1 MQLERFQLAL
11 RPRNGWETV
20 DLGMLLTRQWA
31 KSLYGVWALLWLP
44 VAALAFGAL
53 YRWPGYAWLLVWWL
67 KPLFDRAYLHVM
79 SGAVFDAP
87 PGVRATLKHWRQ
99 WLFGTG
105 LIGALTWRRLS
116 LARTLLQPIWQL
128 EGQRGKAAR
137 ARARVVGRYARGNAI
152 AAGLALSNAVLALY
166 VALFGLMDLLLP
178 SNLDI
183 DGWAMLRG
191 HYQSHSV
198 EWALFLASAVIDSL
212 LEPFFAGIGF
222 ALYLQRRTTLE
233 GWDLELSF
241 RRLGQ
246 RLAHGATALLMIC
259 LLALPMLPSRTWAA
273 AQEQDPQ
280 QVLQEVLRDPAL
292 GHFETNES
300 WRQKP
305 THKQKDDTRSDR
317 PSGHHFGL
325 GVAEIGRLLVW
336 IIGIGLLVLAVLR
349 LAPELLNWRPTGRA
363 ISPSMPDVVFGL
375 DVRPDRLPEDVAAAA
390 RAALARGALREA
402 LSLLYRGALVHW
414 LSNGLEIQPGDTE
427 GDCVRRVEYR
437 HGGAPAQAF
446 RRLVNSWQ
454 QAAYSITP
462 PTSDDVS
469 ALIAEWP
476 QHFHAPGAAA

>member
-20 DLGMLLTRQWA
+20 DLGMLLTRRWA
-31 KSLYGVWALLWLP
+31 KPLYGLWGLLWLP
-44 VAALAFGAL
+44 MAALSFGAL
-53 YRWPGYAWLLVWWL
+53 YSWPGYAWLLVWWL
-67 KPLFDRAYLHVM
+67 KPLFDRAYLHQL

-137 ARARVVGRYARGNAI
+137 VRARVIGRYARGNAI
-152 AAGLALSNAVLALY
+152 AAGLALSNAILALY
-166 VALFGLMDLLLP
+166 LSLFGLMDLLLP
-178 SNLDI
+178 SNLDV
-183 DGWAMLRG
+183 DGWALLRG
-191 HYQSHSV
+191 SYQSHGV

-212 LEPFFAGIGF
+212 LEPFFTGIGF

-246 RLAHGATALLMIC
+246 RLAHGAAALLMVC
-259 LLALPMLPSRTWAA
+259 LLALPALPSRSWAA
-273 AQEQDPQ
+273 TQAADPQ
-280 QVLQEVLRDPAL
+280 RVLQDVLRDPAL
-292 GHFETNES
+292 GHFETSES

-305 THKQKDDTRSDR
+305 SPKQETRRGDMPR
-317 PSGHHFGL
+317 LRQIGL
-325 GVAEIGRLLVW
+325 WIAQYGRLLIW
-336 IIGIGLLVLAVLR
+336 IIGAGLAVLAILR
-349 LAPELLNWRPTGRA
+349 LAPALLDWRPAFKRQSSR
-363 ISPSMPDVVFGL
+363 ILPDVVFGL
-375 DVRPDRLPEDVAAAA
+375 DVRPDRLPDDVAAAA

-427 GDCVRRVEYR
+427 GDCVRRVEHR

-454 QAAYSITP
+454 QAAYSTTP
-462 PTSDDVS
+462 PTNDDVS
-469 ALIAEWP
+469 ALITEWP
-476 QHFHAPGAAA
+476 QHFRAPGAAA